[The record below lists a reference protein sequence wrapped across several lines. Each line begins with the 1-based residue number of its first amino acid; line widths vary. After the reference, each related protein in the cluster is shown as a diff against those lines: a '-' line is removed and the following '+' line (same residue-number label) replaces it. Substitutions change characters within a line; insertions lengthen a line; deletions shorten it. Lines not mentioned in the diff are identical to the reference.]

1 MALRLLMPASP
12 VTTDVPLS
20 WKQGRTMQVAA
31 ANSETCSDAW
41 VESRMGG
48 LSVAA
53 RQHTFDGVSAEL
65 AEYCLRLG
73 RPLGAK
79 RGDILARQGDTADRC
94 FYVRSGYGKV
104 TSSSRDGHQILLG
117 FVGPRDLVGQSAV
130 TPDRETYLATTLAV
144 QPMELVFWT
153 RDVALEISMRYPDI
167 HARLDALL
175 ARNVQMLLARL
186 HTVGEGPVP
195 RRLAS
200 ALIELGDRH
209 GKAAGT
215 GVTIGPLVTR
225 EDLANFTGS
234 SLYTAS
240 RVLAQW
246 ETGGLIVSRR
256 GRLRLLNVPRLK
268 SLARERS
275 SLHIADRCASA
286 KTARNV
292 SR

>member
-1 MALRLLMPASP
+1 MR
-12 VTTDVPLS
+12 
-20 WKQGRTMQVAA
+20 
-31 ANSETCSDAW
+31 
-41 VESRMGG
+41 G
-48 LSVAA
+48 LSVSA
-53 RQHTFDGVSAEL
+53 RTHTFDGVPADI

-73 RPLGAK
+73 QPVSAK
-79 RGDILARQGDTADRC
+79 RGDILVRQGVRASRC
-94 FYVRSGYGKV
+94 FYVRQGYAKV
-104 TSSSRDGHQILLG
+104 TSTSRDGHQILLG
-117 FVGPRDLVGQSAV
+117 FVGPKDLVGQSAA
-130 TPDRETYLATTLAV
+130 TPDLATYLATTVVV
-144 QPMELVFWT
+144 QPMELVCWT
-153 RDVALEISMRYPDI
+153 RDVALEISMQYPDI

-209 GKAAGT
+209 GNAAGT
-215 GVTIGPLVTR
+215 GVAIGPLVTR

-240 RVLAQW
+240 RVLARW

-268 SLARERS
+268 SLAREPS
-275 SLHIADRCASA
+275 SLYTADPCASA
-286 KTARNV
+286 KTTRNV